1 MDLPV
6 NHHSSIT
13 SRLEEHDLNLIPIL
27 AQPNSATAPTP
38 APDGPPAI
46 LNFVPIILLV
56 GVFYFFMFRT
66 KKGEA
71 KKREDMLTKLKKG
84 DEVQT
89 IGGEFGR
96 VMDTKDDRVL
106 LKVDESSNTKIWY
119 SRSAIHRV
127 MGEEKAEAK

>member
-1 MDLPV
+1 
-6 NHHSSIT
+6 
-13 SRLEEHDLNLIPIL
+13 
-27 AQPNSATAPTP
+27 
-38 APDGPPAI
+38 
-46 LNFVPIILLV
+46 LNFVPIILLLV
-56 GVFYFFMFRT
+56 VFWFFISRT
-66 KKGEA
+66 KKGETQ
-71 KKREDMLTKLKKG
+71 KREDMLTKLKKG